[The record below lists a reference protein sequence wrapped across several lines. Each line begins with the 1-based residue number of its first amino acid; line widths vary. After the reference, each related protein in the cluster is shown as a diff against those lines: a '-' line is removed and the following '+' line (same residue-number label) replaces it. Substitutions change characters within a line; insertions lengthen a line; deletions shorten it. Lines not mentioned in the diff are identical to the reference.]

1 MTLAVESKWVVESGE
16 RLEGW
21 MIFLVEIDHVKSGPL
36 LTPETGREFIEQ
48 IIFPTIALAEQLV
61 AEKKILAGGP
71 VLGRVA
77 LRFIVQADSLQDV
90 DRMVTSLPI
99 WPLAETRI
107 TPLIALG
114 DRRDHAKGILERLKT

>member
-1 MTLAVESKWVVESGE
+1 
-16 RLEGW
+16 